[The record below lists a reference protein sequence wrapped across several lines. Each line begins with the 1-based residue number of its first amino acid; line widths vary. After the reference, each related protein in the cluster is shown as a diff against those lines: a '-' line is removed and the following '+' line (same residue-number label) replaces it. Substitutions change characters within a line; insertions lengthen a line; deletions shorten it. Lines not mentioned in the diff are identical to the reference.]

1 MTDNTY
7 RPLHLGYV
15 LRIFPALP
23 QTFILNEISALE
35 RLGYK
40 ITVFGLNNPGSN
52 AFRQVPEA
60 KGYSVIYLYGQG
72 IITVSKAVVWL
83 IRHHF
88 KGFFNTLLK
97 VIFEGDGHLWKAFHR
112 ALLLARAAEKAGVGH
127 LHAHL
132 RFGTEVVWLTH
143 SLTGRSYSFTAHSGN
158 LFMAAKSRYLPAAFA
173 ETDFAVTVCGFNQSI
188 LAANKPQDTTKIH
201 VIRPFLGP
209 EWYGKRINYP
219 VHLAGTRALRLASV
233 SRLVPKKGIDILIS
247 ALHGVLGRGIAVHL
261 SIIGDGP
268 ERSRLETQIQTLGLE
283 AQVTLLGAK
292 GPAEVKSL
300 LEASD
305 CFVLASRLAPN
316 GDSDATPTVLGE
328 AMAVGLPV
336 ISTRIAGI
344 PEIVP
349 DDAGWLV
356 QPGEAGPLTEAIVAL
371 AEMTV
376 AQRHALGENGRR
388 HVHVHWN
395 SEQDALRL
403 AGLFTSAVQ
412 RRATTSSSSSSSIP
426 PTP

>member
-1 MTDNTY
+1 MNPAS
-7 RPLHLGYV
+7 RSLHLAYV

-23 QTFILNEISALE
+23 QTFILNEIAALE
-35 RLGYK
+35 RLGYR
-40 ITVFGLNNPGSN
+40 ITVFGLNNPGAD
-52 AFRQVPEA
+52 AFTQVPEA
-60 KGYSVIYLYGQG
+60 KKYSVIYLHDQDLL
-72 IITVSKAVVWL
+72 AVTRAVAWL
-83 IRHHF
+83 LRHHF
-88 KGFFNTLLK
+88 GGFFRTLVK
-97 VIFEGDGHLWKAFHR
+97 VTRVGKGNLWKAFHR
-112 ALLLARAAEKAGVGH
+112 AVLLARSAEMTGIDH

-143 SLTGRSYSFTAHSGN
+143 NLTGRGYSFTAHSGN
-158 LFMAAKSRYLPAAFA
+158 LFMAEKSRYISPAFTEA
-173 ETDFAVTVCGFNQSI
+173 DFAVTVCGFNQSI
-188 LAANKPQDTTKIH
+188 LASFNPQAIAKIH
-201 VIRPFLGP
+201 IIRPFLGQ
-209 EWYGKRINYP
+209 EWYGERKSYP
-219 VHLAGTRALRLASV
+219 VSLGTRALRLASV
-233 SRLVPKKGIDILIS
+233 SRLVPKKGIDILVS
-247 ALHGVLGRGIAVHL
+247 ALHGVVSRGIAVHL

-268 ERSRLETQIQTLGLE
+268 ERLRLETQIQDLGLE
-283 AQVTLLGAK
+283 AQITLLGAK
-292 GPAEVKSL
+292 SPTEVKGL

-305 CFVLASRLAPN
+305 CFVLASCSAPN

-356 QPGEAGPLTEAIVAL
+356 QPGEAGPLTEAILAL

-376 AQRHALGENGRR
+376 AQRHAFGENGRR
-388 HVHVHWN
+388 HVLAHWS

-412 RRATTSSSSSSSIP
+412 RRTTASIP